1 MLVRDIRGERIRRL
15 ELPDVPAL
23 RKEIKTYREML
34 AERDAATRRL
44 RELEAERPAAKRR
57 DQEVF
62 GQAILKSGPAA
73 RDPGAKPST
82 KLESEIA
89 DVRAR
94 RDAADF
100 AVDKAEES
108 LLAAIDQ
115 KREGLLRDT
124 DKNLK
129 AVDAEYG
136 DCVERLLEVRQ
147 RRDELG
153 SLRFWVQG
161 FPHQTTQLSTR
172 PRSVAG
178 IKKQNGQ
185 QVTGVELAAALRED
199 AAETPAPKAN
209 TMPIPEADP
218 LVAA

>member
-23 RKEIKTYREML
+23 RKEAKIYREML
-34 AERDAATRRL
+34 AERDAASRRL
-44 RELEAERPAAKRR
+44 RELESERPAAKRK
-57 DQEVF
+57 DQEAF

-73 RDPGAKPST
+73 RDPGAKASD

-100 AVDKAEES
+100 AVDRAEES
-108 LLAAIDQ
+108 LLAAIDA
-115 KREGLLRDT
+115 KRDSLLRDT
-124 DKNLK
+124 DKNLQ
-129 AVDAEYG
+129 AVGDDYR
-136 DCVERLLEVRQ
+136 DCVEKLLEVRQ
-147 RRDELG
+147 RRDQLE

-178 IKKQNGQ
+178 IKKQSGQ
-185 QVTGVELAAALRED
+185 PVTGAELAAALRED

-209 TMPIPEADP
+209 VMPRPEVVSD
-218 LVAA
+218 AAA